1 MGEVTE
7 RLQLRSGDRTTIAT
21 VSPGAV
27 TIEGTAY
34 QVDPVAPGV
43 YRVTDADRSWLVTV
57 AGAAD
62 ERWVHIDGCV
72 ARVEVSSAEEA
83 RRPARRHVDEGMS
96 APMPATVVKL
106 LVEPG
111 ATVNEGDTIL
121 VLEAMKM
128 ELPVRAPRAG
138 VVTRV
143 LCRSGEL
150 VQPGVP
156 LVELQ

>member
-1 MGEVTE
+1 MTG
-7 RLQLRSGDRTTIAT
+7 RLQLRSADRTTMAT

-27 TIEGTAY
+27 TIEGIAY
-34 QVDPVAPGV
+34 RVDPIAPGV
-43 YRVTDADRSWLVTV
+43 YRVTDAERSWLVAV
-57 AGAAD
+57 AGGVD

-72 ARVEVSSAEEA
+72 ARVEVSSAEGA
-83 RRPARRHVDEGMS
+83 RRQARRHVDQGMT

-138 VVTRV
+138 VVARV